1 MPNNRS
7 NRSASNPKPLPRPG
21 QQASP
26 AQGNPN
32 RAQRQGQG
40 GGGNAPRQGG
50 GHGGGGNN
58 PHAGGGGGG
67 NNPKPSPWLGHPSD
81 PDPKPD
87 DTASFIEYL
96 RWMRVPDGPFRDG
109 TKVDLVHRAEAKVK
123 VNIGSRLQKMNA
135 RTKLIA
141 GEGNTF
147 QVACPWRIRVGGA
160 KGPESMLLPAF
171 DHLGIPYIPSSTLR
185 GVARAQGIRALISEG
200 HSRAQA
206 EKEIA
211 QYLGSLDADDR
222 DKAGKV
228 IFLDAY
234 PMPTNTQG
242 ADNSRSGG
250 LTVDISNN
258 IWSWDGNNLKYSP
271 NPNVFFSLKQA
282 TFLIGIRKGPGCTDN
297 ILAQVKKWLLAGLE
311 NGVGS
316 QINSGYGRLVFG
328 NGSQNPSE
336 FLRLPFELQGQL
348 IHGRQKFTR
357 WNLNNHGEWQHH
369 GAPDAEVRPVAF
381 KNMLRYWFR
390 AFGLG
395 VLPARSVQEWEG
407 KLFGAITPNPQQG
420 WIRVEVLDGKLVS
433 PEARTNQQGRNDSVG
448 KQSGTLVI
456 SYSGECPVDKKDQVK
471 TLFLNLTWLMFH
483 LGGVGQGARRPCYPR
498 RSNPRY
504 RGSSLYPSRTSD
516 FWKLPASVNEFKAL
530 CQRRICDY
538 FYSLAALGIEV
549 KLSNLNSVQDPKNF
563 WAEAVDSNCKIIVA
577 NGEDEDDKSYAL
589 YYLHS
594 YFHQLEEQH
603 RVTDAK
609 NLCGGVRRDTI
620 TINDDKVERKV
631 VPSPVWIAQHRGY
644 QVITVFGANQQP
656 RSTFLTTLCND
667 ANNYAQIWPISNA

>member
-7 NRSASNPKPLPRPG
+7 NRSASNPQPLPRPG

-32 RAQRQGQG
+32 RPQRQGQG
-40 GGGNAPRQGG
+40 GGGNAPPQGG

-67 NNPKPSPWLGHPSD
+67 NNPEPSPWLGHPSD
-81 PDPKPD
+81 PDPIPH

-96 RWMRVPDGPFRDG
+96 RWMRVPDGPEG
-109 TKVDLVHRAEAKVK
+109 TKVDLVHRAERG
-123 VNIGSRLQKMNA
+123 NIGSRLRKMNA

-147 QVACPWRIRVGGA
+147 QVTCPWRIRVGGA

-222 DKAGKV
+222 NKAGKV

-282 TFLIGIRKGPGCTDN
+282 TFLIGIRKGPSCTDN

-316 QINSGYGRLVFG
+316 QVNSGYGRLVFG
-328 NGSQNPSE
+328 RGSQNPSE
-336 FLRLPFELQGQL
+336 FLRLPFGLEGQL
-348 IHGRQKFTR
+348 IHGRQKFTH
-357 WNLNNHGEWQHH
+357 WNQNHHGQWQHR
-369 GAPDAEVRPVAF
+369 GAPDPEVRPVAF

-395 VLPARSVQEWEG
+395 VMSASLVQEWER

-433 PEARTNQQGRNDSVG
+433 PEARPNQQGRNDSVG

-456 SYSGECPVDKKDQVK
+456 SYSGECPADKKDQVK

-483 LGGVGQGARRPCYPR
+483 LGGVGQGARRPCYSRANRQYAPWWR
-498 RSNPRY
+498 GSTLIPLSEEAFWELPESVQEFQRIAQERITNFFDAMKVISGQSINPRSPQKVGQVTQ
-504 RGSSLYPSRTSD
+504 RDWHESIDANCRIVVCSGPANATKPFALASL
-516 FWKLPASVNEFKAL
+516 
-530 CQRRICDY
+530 
-538 FYSLAALGIEV
+538 
-549 KLSNLNSVQDPKNF
+549 
-563 WAEAVDSNCKIIVA
+563 
-577 NGEDEDDKSYAL
+577 
-589 YYLHS
+589 
-594 YFHQLEEQH
+594 HQLG
-603 RVTDAK
+603 RMGGGRYDK
-609 NLCGGVRRDTI
+609 YLCGGVQGGVI
-620 TINDDKVERKV
+620 
-631 VPSPVWIAQHRGY
+631 PSPVWIADLEDY
-644 QVITVFGANQQP
+644 QVVTVFGANQPP
-656 RSTFLTTLCND
+656 RSTFLSTLRND

>member
-1 MPNNRS
+1 MPNDRS

-32 RAQRQGQG
+32 RPQRQGQG
-40 GGGNAPRQGG
+40 GGGNAPPQGG

-81 PDPKPD
+81 PDPIPD

-109 TKVDLVHRAEAKVK
+109 TKVDLVHRAERAK
-123 VNIGSRLQKMNA
+123 IGSRLQKMNA

-147 QVACPWRIRVGGA
+147 QVTCPWRIRVGGA

-222 DKAGKV
+222 NKAGKV

-242 ADNSRSGG
+242 ADNPRSGG

-282 TFLIGIRKGPGCTDN
+282 TFLIGIRKGPSCTDN

-311 NGVGS
+311 NGAGS
-316 QINSGYGRLVFG
+316 QINSGYGRLVSSE
-328 NGSQNPSE
+328 GSQNPSE
-336 FLRLPFELQGQL
+336 FLRLPFGLEGQL
-348 IHGRQKFTR
+348 IHGRQKFTQWS
-357 WNLNNHGEWQHH
+357 WNQNRQEWQHR
-369 GAPDAEVRPVAF
+369 GAHDAEVRPVAL

-395 VLPARSVQEWEG
+395 VLSAKSVQDWEG

-420 WIRVEVLDGKLVS
+420 WIRVEVLDGKVIKK
-433 PEARTNQQGRNDSVG
+433 EAKEKSDPVG
-448 KQSGTLVI
+448 QQSGTLVI
-456 SYSGECPVDKKDQVK
+456 SYSGECPADKKDQVK
-471 TLFLNLTWLMFH
+471 KLFLNLTWLMFH
-483 LGGVGQGARRPCYPR
+483 LGGVGQGARRPCYSRANRQYAPWWR
-498 RSNPRY
+498 GSTLIPLLEDDFWGLPESVQEFQRIAQKRITNFFDAMKVISGQPINPR
-504 RGSSLYPSRTSD
+504 SP
-516 FWKLPASVNEFKAL
+516 
-530 CQRRICDY
+530 QRV
-538 FYSLAALGIEV
+538 G
-549 KLSNLNSVQDPKNF
+549 N
-563 WAEAVDSNCKIIVA
+563 
-577 NGEDEDDKSYAL
+577 
-589 YYLHS
+589 
-594 YFHQLEEQH
+594 
-603 RVTDAK
+603 VTQSQWSES
-609 NLCGGVRRDTI
+609 I
-620 TINDDKVERKV
+620 
-631 VPSPVWIAQHRGY
+631 
-644 QVITVFGANQQP
+644 
-656 RSTFLTTLCND
+656 D
-667 ANNYAQIWPISNA
+667 ANCRIVVCSGPANFNKPFASAFLIALPRDAASRPAKWK